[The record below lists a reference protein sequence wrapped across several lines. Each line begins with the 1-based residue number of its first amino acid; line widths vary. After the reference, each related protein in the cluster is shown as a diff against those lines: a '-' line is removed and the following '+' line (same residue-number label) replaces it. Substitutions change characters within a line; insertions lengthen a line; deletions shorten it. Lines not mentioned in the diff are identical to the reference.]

1 MNFTRGPSHLAGI
14 QLKVFLL
21 LAGPAGTRAFAE
33 DAPKTIS
40 IASEE
45 YPPYT
50 SRKLKDF
57 GVDAAIVSAAF
68 RHVGIETR
76 YEFFPGAR
84 SYILA
89 RVGSMDATL
98 PWAKRKGREK
108 DFYYSDPVIAVDVEH
123 FFFLD
128 AAPIDWDPAN
138 PELSRLKGLTIAAI
152 TGHNYGEAFQ
162 DAEKS
167 ALFKVVRLSEL
178 YQGLSMLLAGRV
190 DAVISKKHVAAP
202 VLADRFNDK
211 QRAKVASRPV
221 SHAGVK
227 YDYLLISRQ
236 GKHGEYF
243 LKAFNRGLEKLH
255 ESGAYRRLMDDFK
268 RGAYAN

>member
-14 QLKVFLL
+14 QLLVFLL

-108 DFYYSDPVIAVDVEH
+108 DF
-123 FFFLD
+123 
-128 AAPIDWDPAN
+128 
-138 PELSRLKGLTIAAI
+138 
-152 TGHNYGEAFQ
+152 
-162 DAEKS
+162 
-167 ALFKVVRLSEL
+167 
-178 YQGLSMLLAGRV
+178 
-190 DAVISKKHVAAP
+190 
-202 VLADRFNDK
+202 
-211 QRAKVASRPV
+211 
-221 SHAGVK
+221 
-227 YDYLLISRQ
+227 
-236 GKHGEYF
+236 
-243 LKAFNRGLEKLH
+243 
-255 ESGAYRRLMDDFK
+255 
-268 RGAYAN
+268 